1 MREYLTRLFNDLPI
15 GRKLLLVSFIPLTAL
30 ILLSFVTYQS
40 VQTVERDE
48 EQLNRLY
55 LAQKSAAQYMRLIV
69 DLETSFRGYVLT
81 LQSPY
86 LHPFRT
92 AQEGI
97 FSVGEE
103 LTRMVSD
110 GVPHRSHFLEVQSL
124 VKQLIIDKVELIE
137 EAKRGHRERALQ
149 YVEEGRGRTIMV
161 RIRELMV
168 TFDQLEQQRVV
179 TRLGQLSQDRN
190 ATLIVILVG
199 GILTLGLVA
208 SSLYLIARSIAGPLV
223 SLAKAVG
230 SSPTGS
236 LSGIPVLE
244 RRDEIGY
251 LTRVMHQIGIQIQSH
266 LEQVEN
272 SEAALRVLNENLSAS
287 ESKYRG
293 LVDNAPFGIF
303 TTKGTDITF
312 SNRYNQILAG
322 IDPDHLTDPDA
333 FRQWI
338 HPEDR
343 GRVMSEFAQAVANT
357 QPYETVF
364 RFLHANGT
372 LRKVLSRRIP
382 LELGTTTQP
391 PIYIGFNIDI
401 TALDQMQTRLSRS
414 ERLATLGQVAAGI
427 AHEIRNPLV
436 GIGSNAFLLLDEFDK
451 ADPRHA
457 DLEMILK
464 ETKRLDR
471 IVNQIIDYARPRE
484 LAPVLCP
491 LRELVDEVAKLLD
504 SSLAAKHLRVDKF
517 ISPTLAQLH
526 ADHDQIKQVL
536 LNIFQNAIDAS
547 QDGTAIDV
555 TAFELP
561 RGQNAGIVIKVT
573 DHGVGIP
580 DDALVHVFEPFF
592 TRGKRQG
599 TGLGLAICRNIIE
612 GHGGDIQVTSEV
624 GKGTSVRIWLPFRQ
638 EFQFVEG

>member
-1 MREYLTRLFNDLPI
+1 MREYLTRLFNNLPI
-15 GRKLLLVSFIPLTAL
+15 ERKLLLVSVIPLTAL
-30 ILLSFVTYQS
+30 FLLSAVTYQS

-55 LAQKSAAQYMRLIV
+55 LTQNSAAQYMRLIV

-86 LHPFRT
+86 LRPFRT

-110 GVPHRSHFLEVQSL
+110 EVPHRSQFLEVQSL
-124 VKQLIIDKVELIE
+124 VKQLILEKVDLIE
-137 EAKRGHRERALQ
+137 AAKNGHRERALQ
-149 YVEEGRGRTIMV
+149 YMEEGRGRTIMF

-179 TRLGQLSQDRN
+179 TRLGQLSQDRT
-190 ATLIVILVG
+190 ATLMVILVG

-208 SSLYLIARSIAGPLV
+208 STLYLIARSIAGPLV
-223 SLAKAVG
+223 GLAKAVG

-236 LSGIPVLE
+236 LSSIPLLE
-244 RRDEIGY
+244 RKDEIGY
-251 LTRVMHQIGIQIQSH
+251 LTSVMHRLGVQIQSH
-266 LEQVEN
+266 LEQVER
-272 SEAALRVLNENLSAS
+272 SEAALRVLNDNLSAS

-303 TTKGTDITF
+303 TTKGAEVTF
-312 SNRYNQILAG
+312 SNRYNQTLAG
-322 IDPDHLTDPDA
+322 LDPDDITDPDT

-343 GRVMSEFAQAVANT
+343 DRVLSEFAHAVANV

-364 RFLHANGT
+364 RFLHVNGSV
-372 LRKVLSRRIP
+372 RKVLSRRIP
-382 LELGTTTQP
+382 IEHGSTPQ

-451 ADPRHA
+451 SDPRHA

-484 LAPVLCP
+484 LAPVLYP
-491 LRELVDEVAKLLD
+491 LNDLVDDVFKLLD
-504 SSLAAKHLRVDKF
+504 STVTTKRLALTRS
-517 ISPTLAQLH
+517 ISPTLTRLH
-526 ADHDQIKQVL
+526 ADQDQIKQVL
-536 LNIFQNAIDAS
+536 LNVIQNAIDAS
-547 QDGTAIDV
+547 HEGTAIDV

-561 RGQNAGIVIKVT
+561 RGHTAGIVVKVT

-580 DDALVHVFEPFF
+580 DNALTHVFEPFF
-592 TRGKRQG
+592 TSGKRQG

-612 GHGGDIQVTSEV
+612 SHGGDIQVTSEI
-624 GKGTSVRIWLPFRQ
+624 GKGASVRIWLPLRQ

>member
-30 ILLSFVTYQS
+30 ILLSAVTYES

-55 LAQKSAAQYMRLIV
+55 LTQRSAAQYMRLTV

-81 LQSPY
+81 RQSPY
-86 LHPFRT
+86 LRPFRT

-110 GVPHRSHFLEVQSL
+110 EIPHRSHFLEVQSL
-124 VKQLIIDKVELIE
+124 VKQLIIEKVDLIE
-137 EAKRGHRERALQ
+137 ATKRGHPEKALQ
-149 YVEEGRGRTIMV
+149 YIEEGRGRTIMV

-179 TRLGQLSQDRN
+179 ARLNQLSQDRT
-190 ATLIVILVG
+190 ATLMVILVG

-208 SSLYLIARSIAGPLV
+208 STLYLIARSIAGPLV

-236 LSGIPVLE
+236 LSTIPVLE

-251 LTRVMHQIGIQIQSH
+251 LTRVMHRMGVQIQSH
-266 LEQVEN
+266 LEQVEH
-272 SEAALRVLNENLSAS
+272 SEAALRVLNDNLSAS

-303 TTKGTDITF
+303 TTKGTEITF
-312 SNRYNQILAG
+312 SNRYNQTLAG
-322 IDPDHLTDPDA
+322 LDPDHVTDPA
-333 FRQWI
+333 TFRQWI
-338 HPEDR
+338 HPEDQE
-343 GRVMSEFAQAVANT
+343 RVVSEFAHAVANV

-364 RFLHANGT
+364 RFLHVNGSV
-372 LRKVLSRRIP
+372 RMVLSRRIP
-382 LELGTTTQP
+382 LKQGTTHTP
-391 PIYIGFNIDI
+391 FYIGFNIDI
-401 TALDQMQTRLSRS
+401 TALDQMQTRLSRA

-451 ADPRHA
+451 SDPRHA
-457 DLEMILK
+457 DLEMIWK

-471 IVNQIIDYARPRE
+471 IVNQIVDYARPRE

-491 LRELVDEVAKLLD
+491 LNDLIDDVVKLLD
-504 SSLAAKHLRVDKF
+504 STITAKHLTLTRS
-517 ISPTLAQLH
+517 ISPTLTRLH
-526 ADHDQIKQVL
+526 ADQDQIKQVL
-536 LNIFQNAIDAS
+536 LNVIQNAIDAS
-547 QDGTAIDV
+547 HEGTAIDV

-561 RGQNAGIVIKVT
+561 RGQTAGIVVKVT

-580 DDALVHVFEPFF
+580 DNALTHVFEPFF
-592 TRGKRQG
+592 TSGKRQG

-612 GHGGDIQVTSEV
+612 SHGGDIQVTSEI
-624 GKGTSVRIWLPFRQ
+624 GKGASVRIWLPLRQ

>member
-15 GRKLLLVSFIPLTAL
+15 GRKLLLVSFIPLTTL
-30 ILLSFVTYQS
+30 ILLSIVTYES

-55 LAQKSAAQYMRLIV
+55 LTQKSAAQYMRLIV
-69 DLETSFRGYVLT
+69 DLETSFRGYVMT

-86 LHPFRT
+86 LRPFRT

-103 LTRMVSD
+103 LGRLVSD
-110 GVPHRSHFLEVQSL
+110 EVPHRSHFFEVQAL
-124 VKQLIIDKVELIE
+124 VKQLIIEKVELIE
-137 EAKRGHRERALQ
+137 AAKKGHRDRALQ
-149 YVEEGRGRTIMV
+149 YIEEGRGRTVMV

-179 TRLGQLSQDRN
+179 TRLGQLSQDRT
-190 ATLIVILVG
+190 ATLMVILVG

-208 SSLYLIARSIAGPLV
+208 STLYLIARSIAGPLV

-236 LSGIPVLE
+236 LLAIPVLE

-251 LTRVMHQIGIQIQSH
+251 LTRVMHQMGVQIQSH
-266 LEQVEN
+266 LDQVEH
-272 SEAALRVLNENLSAS
+272 SEAALRVVNDNLLAS

-303 TTKGTDITF
+303 TTKGTEITF
-312 SNRYNQILAG
+312 SNRYNQTLAG
-322 IDPDHLTDPDA
+322 LDPDHVTDPDT

-343 GRVMSEFAQAVANT
+343 ERVLSEFAHAVANT

-364 RFLHANGT
+364 RFLHVNGT
-372 LRKVLSRRIP
+372 VRKVLSRRIP
-382 LELGTTTQP
+382 LEHGTTQSAV
-391 PIYIGFNIDI
+391 YIGFNIDI

-436 GIGSNAFLLLDEFDK
+436 GIGSNAFLLLDEFD
-451 ADPRHA
+451 ASDPRHA

-491 LRELVDEVAKLLD
+491 LSDLVDEVAKLLD
-504 SSLAAKHLRVDKF
+504 SSLAAKHLQIDRF
-517 ISPTLAQLH
+517 FPPNLAQLH
-526 ADHDQIKQVL
+526 ADHDQLKQVF
-536 LNIFQNAIDAS
+536 LNIFHNAIDAS
-547 QDGTAIDV
+547 HEGTAIDV
-555 TAFELP
+555 TAFELA
-561 RGQNAGIVIKVT
+561 RGQNAGMVIKVT
-573 DHGVGIP
+573 DHGIGIP
-580 DDALVHVFEPFF
+580 DEALTRVFEPFF
-592 TRGKRQG
+592 TSGKRHG

-612 GHGGDIQVTSEV
+612 SHGGEIQITSEV
-624 GKGTSVRIWLPFRQ
+624 GKGTSVRIWLPLRQ
-638 EFQFVEG
+638 ELQFFKG

>member
-1 MREYLTRLFNDLPI
+1 MREYLTCLFNNLPI
-15 GRKLLLVSFIPLTAL
+15 ERKLLLVSVIPLTAL
-30 ILLSFVTYQS
+30 ILLSAITYQS

-55 LAQKSAAQYMRLIV
+55 LTQKSAAQYMRLIV

-86 LHPFRT
+86 LRPFRT

-110 GVPHRSHFLEVQSL
+110 EVPHRSQFLEVQSL
-124 VKQLIIDKVELIE
+124 VKQLILEKVDLIE
-137 EAKRGHRERALQ
+137 AAKKGHRERALQ
-149 YVEEGRGRTIMV
+149 YMEEGRGRTIMF

-179 TRLGQLSQDRN
+179 ARLGQLSQDRT
-190 ATLIVILVG
+190 ATLMVILIG

-208 SSLYLIARSIAGPLV
+208 STLYLIARSIAGPLV
-223 SLAKAVG
+223 GLAKAVG

-236 LSGIPVLE
+236 FSNIPVLE
-244 RRDEIGY
+244 RKDEIGY
-251 LTRVMHQIGIQIQSH
+251 LTRVMHRLGVQIQSH
-266 LEQVEN
+266 LEQVEH
-272 SEAALRVLNENLSAS
+272 SEAALRVLNDNLSAS

-303 TTKGTDITF
+303 TAKGTEITF
-312 SNRYNQILAG
+312 SNRYNQTLAG
-322 IDPDHLTDPDA
+322 LDPDHITDPNT

-338 HPEDR
+338 HPDDR
-343 GRVMSEFAQAVANT
+343 DRVLSEFAHAVENV

-364 RFLHANGT
+364 RFLHVNGSV
-372 LRKVLSRRIP
+372 RKVLSRRIP
-382 LELGTTTQP
+382 LEHGSAPQ

-451 ADPRHA
+451 SDPRHA
-457 DLEMILK
+457 DLYMILK

-484 LAPVLCP
+484 VAPVLCP
-491 LRELVDEVAKLLD
+491 LSDLVDEVVKLLD
-504 SSLAAKHLRVDKF
+504 STVTAKHLTVVRSL
-517 ISPTLAQLH
+517 SPTLTRLH
-526 ADHDQIKQVL
+526 ADRDQIKQVL
-536 LNIFQNAIDAS
+536 LNVFQNAIDAS
-547 QDGTAIDV
+547 LDGASIDV

-561 RGQNAGIVIKVT
+561 RGQQAGLVIKVT

-580 DDALVHVFEPFF
+580 DNALAHVFEPFF
-592 TRGKRQG
+592 TSGKRQG

-612 GHGGDIQVTSEV
+612 THGGDIQVASEA
-624 GKGTSVRIWLPFRQ
+624 GKWTSVRIWLPLRQ

>member
-1 MREYLTRLFNDLPI
+1 MREYLNRLFNNLPI
-15 GRKLLLVSFIPLTAL
+15 ERKLLLVSVIPLTAL
-30 ILLSFVTYQS
+30 ILLSLVTYQS

-55 LAQKSAAQYMRLIV
+55 LTQNLAAQYMRLIV

-103 LTRMVSD
+103 LARMVSD
-110 GVPHRSHFLEVQSL
+110 EVPHRSHFFEVQSL
-124 VKQLIIDKVELIE
+124 VKQLIIEKVELIE
-137 EAKRGHRERALQ
+137 AAKKGQHERARQ
-149 YVEEGRGRTIMV
+149 YMEEGRGRTIMV
-161 RIRELMV
+161 RIRELMT

-179 TRLGQLSQDRN
+179 MRLGQLSQDRT
-190 ATLIVILVG
+190 ATLMVILVG

-208 SSLYLIARSIAGPLV
+208 STLYLIARSIAGPLV

-236 LSGIPVLE
+236 LSAIPVLE
-244 RRDEIGY
+244 RKDEIGY
-251 LTRVMHQIGIQIQSH
+251 LTRVMHQMGVQIQTH
-266 LEQVEN
+266 IDQVEH
-272 SEAALRVLNENLSAS
+272 SEAALRVLNDNLSAS

-303 TTKGTDITF
+303 TTKGMDITF
-312 SNRYNQILAG
+312 SNRYNQTLAG
-322 IDPDHLTDPDA
+322 LDPDHIIDPA
-333 FRQWI
+333 TFRQWI
-338 HPEDR
+338 HPEDQE
-343 GRVMSEFAQAVANT
+343 RVLSEFSRAVANT

-364 RFLHANGT
+364 RFLHVNGSV
-372 LRKVLSRRIP
+372 RKVLSRRIP
-382 LELGTTTQP
+382 LTHGATQP
-391 PIYIGFNIDI
+391 AIYIGFNIDI
-401 TALDQMQTRLSRS
+401 TALDHMQTRLSRA

-436 GIGSNAFLLLDEFDK
+436 GIGSNAHLLLDEFDSK
-451 ADPRHA
+451 DPRHA

-484 LAPVLCP
+484 LAPVLYP
-491 LRELVDEVAKLLD
+491 VNDLVEEVVKLLD
-504 SSLAAKHLRVDKF
+504 STLTAKHLAVIRSL
-517 ISPTLAQLH
+517 SPALTPVH
-526 ADHDQIKQVL
+526 ADHDQLKQVL
-536 LNIFQNAIDAS
+536 LNIFHNAIDAS
-547 QDGTAIDV
+547 NEGTTIDV
-555 TAFELP
+555 AAFELP
-561 RGQNAGIVIKVT
+561 RGQNAGMVIKIT

-580 DDALVHVFEPFF
+580 DEALAHVFEPFF
-592 TRGKRQG
+592 TSGKRQG

-612 GHGGDIQVTSEV
+612 SHGGDIQITSEV
-624 GKGTSVRIWLPFRQ
+624 GKGTSVRIWLPLRQ
-638 EFQFVEG
+638 ELQFFKG

>member
-1 MREYLTRLFNDLPI
+1 MREYLTRLFNNIPI
-15 GRKLLLVSFIPLTAL
+15 ERKLLLVSVIPLTAL
-30 ILLSFVTYQS
+30 ILLSAVTYES
-40 VQTVERDE
+40 VQTVQRDT

-55 LAQKSAAQYMRLIV
+55 LTQKSAAQYMRLIV
-69 DLETSFRGYVLT
+69 DLETSFRGYALT

-110 GVPHRSHFLEVQSL
+110 EVPHRSIFFEVQSL
-124 VKQLIIDKVELIE
+124 VKQFIMEKVALIDA
-137 EAKRGHRERALQ
+137 AKRGQRERALQ
-149 YVEEGRGRTIMV
+149 YIEEGRGRTTMV

-168 TFDQLEQQRVV
+168 RFDQLEQQRVV
-179 TRLGQLSQDRN
+179 MRLGQLSQDRTT
-190 ATLIVILVG
+190 TLMVILVG

-208 SSLYLIARSIAGPLV
+208 STLYLIARSIAGPLV

-244 RRDEIGY
+244 RKDEIGY
-251 LTRVMHQIGIQIQSH
+251 LTRVMHQMGIQMQSH
-266 LEQVEN
+266 LDQVEH
-272 SEAALRVLNENLSAS
+272 SEAALRVLNDNLSAS

-303 TTKGTDITF
+303 TTKGTEITF
-312 SNRYNQILAG
+312 SNRYNQTLAG
-322 IDPDHLTDPDA
+322 LDPDHATDPA
-333 FRQWI
+333 TFRQWI

-343 GRVMSEFAQAVANT
+343 EHVVSEFTHAVANT
-357 QPYETVF
+357 QPCETVF
-364 RFLHANGT
+364 RFLHVNGSV
-372 LRKVLSRRIP
+372 RKVLSRRIP
-382 LELGTTTQP
+382 IEYGTTQP
-391 PIYIGFNIDI
+391 AIYIGFNIDI
-401 TALDQMQTRLSRS
+401 TDVDQMQTRLSRA

-436 GIGSNAFLLLDEFDK
+436 GIGSNAFLLLDEFDVS
-451 ADPRHA
+451 DPRHA

-484 LAPVLCP
+484 LAPVPCP
-491 LRELVDEVAKLLD
+491 LSDLVDEVAKLLD
-504 SSLAAKHLRVDKF
+504 SSLVAKHLRVDKF
-517 ISPTLAQLH
+517 FSPTLAQLH

-536 LNIFQNAIDAS
+536 LNIFHNAIDAS
-547 QDGTAIDV
+547 HDGTAIDV
-555 TAFELP
+555 TASELP
-561 RGQNAGIVIKVT
+561 RGKNAGMAIKVT

-580 DDALVHVFEPFF
+580 DEALAHVFEPFF
-592 TRGKRQG
+592 TSGKRQG

-612 GHGGDIQVTSEV
+612 GHGGDIQITSEV
-624 GKGTSVRIWLPFRQ
+624 GKGTSVRIWLPLRQ
-638 EFQFVEG
+638 EFQFVKG

>member
-15 GRKLLLVSFIPLTAL
+15 ERKLLLVSVIPLTAL
-30 ILLSFVTYQS
+30 ILLSAVTYQS

-48 EQLNRLY
+48 EQLNRLS
-55 LAQKSAAQYMRLIV
+55 LTQKSAAQYMRLIV

-110 GVPHRSHFLEVQSL
+110 EVPHRSNFLEVQAL
-124 VKQLIIDKVELIE
+124 VKQLIIEKVDLID
-137 EAKRGHRERALQ
+137 EAKKGHRERALQ

-168 TFDQLEQQRVV
+168 TFDQLEQQRAV
-179 TRLGQLSQDRN
+179 TRLGQLSQDRT
-190 ATLIVILVG
+190 ATLMVILVG

-208 SSLYLIARSIAGPLV
+208 STLYLIARSIAGPLV
-223 SLAKAVG
+223 SLAKVVG

-244 RRDEIGY
+244 RKDEIGY
-251 LTRVMHQIGIQIQSH
+251 LTRVMHQMGVQIQSH
-266 LEQVEN
+266 LDQVEH
-272 SEAALRVLNENLSAS
+272 SEAALRVLNDNLSAS

-293 LVDNAPFGIF
+293 LVDKAPFGIF
-303 TTKGTDITF
+303 TTKGTEITF
-312 SNRYNQILAG
+312 SNRYNQTLAG
-322 IDPDHLTDPDA
+322 LDPDQATDPDT

-343 GRVMSEFAQAVANT
+343 DRVLSEFAHAVASA
-357 QPYETVF
+357 QPCETVF
-364 RFLHANGT
+364 RFLHENGSV
-372 LRKVLSRRIP
+372 RKVLSRRIP
-382 LELGTTTQP
+382 LEHRAIQP
-391 PIYIGFNIDI
+391 AIYIGFNIDI
-401 TALDQMQTRLSRS
+401 TALDQMQTRLSRA

-451 ADPRHA
+451 SDPRHA

-484 LAPVLCP
+484 LVPAPCP
-491 LRELVDEVAKLLD
+491 LSDLVDEVAKLLD

-517 ISPTLAQLH
+517 FSPTLAQLH
-526 ADHDQIKQVL
+526 ADRDQIKQVF

-547 QDGTAIDV
+547 DDGTAIDV
-555 TAFELP
+555 TAFEIP
-561 RGQNAGIVIKVT
+561 RGQSSGMVIKVT

-580 DDALVHVFEPFF
+580 DSALAHVFEPFF
-592 TRGKRQG
+592 TSGKRQG

-612 GHGGDIQVTSEV
+612 GHGGDIQVASEV
-624 GKGTSVRIWLPFRQ
+624 GKETSIRIWLPLRQ

>member
-1 MREYLTRLFNDLPI
+1 MREYLNRLFNNLPI
-15 GRKLLLVSFIPLTAL
+15 ERKLLLVSVIPLTAL
-30 ILLSFVTYQS
+30 ILLSLVTYQS

-55 LAQKSAAQYMRLIV
+55 LTQKSAAQYMRLIV

-103 LTRMVSD
+103 LARMVSD
-110 GVPHRSHFLEVQSL
+110 EVPHRSHFFEVQSL
-124 VKQLIIDKVELIE
+124 VKQLIIEKVELIE
-137 EAKRGHRERALQ
+137 AAKKGQHERARQ
-149 YVEEGRGRTIMV
+149 YMEEGRGRTIMV
-161 RIRELMV
+161 RIRELMM

-179 TRLGQLSQDRN
+179 MRLGQLSQDRT
-190 ATLIVILVG
+190 ATLMVILVG

-208 SSLYLIARSIAGPLV
+208 STLYLIARSIAGPLV
-223 SLAKAVG
+223 NLAKAVG

-236 LSGIPVLE
+236 LSAIPVLE
-244 RRDEIGY
+244 RKDEIGY
-251 LTRVMHQIGIQIQSH
+251 LTRVMHQMGVQIQTH
-266 LEQVEN
+266 IDQVEH

-303 TTKGTDITF
+303 TTKGMEITF
-312 SNRYNQILAG
+312 SNRYNQTLAG
-322 IDPDHLTDPDA
+322 LDPDHIIDPA
-333 FRQWI
+333 TFRQWI
-338 HPEDR
+338 HPEDQE
-343 GRVMSEFAQAVANT
+343 RVLSEFSRAVANT

-364 RFLHANGT
+364 RFLHVNGSV
-372 LRKVLSRRIP
+372 RKVLSRRIP
-382 LELGTTTQP
+382 LTQGTTQP
-391 PIYIGFNIDI
+391 AIYIGFNIDI
-401 TALDQMQTRLSRS
+401 TALDHMQTRLSRA

-436 GIGSNAFLLLDEFDK
+436 GIGSNAHLLLDEFDST
-451 ADPRHA
+451 DPRHA

-484 LAPVLCP
+484 LAPVLYP
-491 LRELVDEVAKLLD
+491 VNNLVEEVVKLLD
-504 SSLAAKHLRVDKF
+504 STLTAKHIAVTRSL
-517 ISPTLAQLH
+517 SPALTPVH
-526 ADHDQIKQVL
+526 ADHDQLKQVL
-536 LNIFQNAIDAS
+536 LNIFHNAIDAS
-547 QDGTAIDV
+547 NEGTTIDV
-555 TAFELP
+555 AAFELP
-561 RGQNAGIVIKVT
+561 RGQNAGMVIKIT

-580 DDALVHVFEPFF
+580 DEALAHVFEPFF
-592 TRGKRQG
+592 TSGKRQG

-612 GHGGDIQVTSEV
+612 SHGGDIQITSEV
-624 GKGTSVRIWLPFRQ
+624 GKGTSVRIWLPLRQ
-638 EFQFVEG
+638 ELQFFKG

>member
-1 MREYLTRLFNDLPI
+1 MLEYLTRLFNDLPI

-30 ILLSFVTYQS
+30 ILLSAVTYER
-40 VQTVERDE
+40 VQTVARDE
-48 EQLNRLY
+48 EQLNSLY
-55 LAQKSAAQYMRLIV
+55 LVQKSAAQYMGLIV

-97 FSVGEE
+97 FSVGEN
-103 LTRMVSD
+103 LTRVISD
-110 GVPHRSHFLEVQSL
+110 DVPRRSHFLKVQSL
-124 VKQLIIDKVELIE
+124 VKQLIIEKVELVDA
-137 EAKRGHRERALQ
+137 AKEGHREKALQ
-149 YVEEGRGRTIMV
+149 YIEEGRGRTIMV

-179 TRLGQLSQDRN
+179 TRLGQLSHDLT
-190 ATLIVILVG
+190 ATLMVILVG

-208 SSLYLIARSIAGPLV
+208 STLYLIARSIAGPLV
-223 SLAKAVG
+223 NLAKAVG

-251 LTRVMHQIGIQIQSH
+251 LTRVTHQMGVQIQSH
-266 LEQVEN
+266 RDQVEH
-272 SEAALRVLNENLSAS
+272 SEAALRVLNDNLSAS

-303 TTKGTDITF
+303 TTKGMEITF
-312 SNRYNQILAG
+312 SNRYNQTLAG
-322 IDPDHLTDPDA
+322 LDPDHVTHPA
-333 FRQWI
+333 TFRQWI

-343 GRVMSEFAQAVANT
+343 ERVLSEFAHAVANT
-357 QPYETVF
+357 QPCETVF
-364 RFLHANGT
+364 RFLHVNGT
-372 LRKVLSRRIP
+372 VRKVLSRRIP
-382 LELGTTTQP
+382 LEHGTTQP
-391 PIYIGFNIDI
+391 AIYIGFNIDI
-401 TALDQMQTRLSRS
+401 TALDQMQTRLSRA
-414 ERLATLGQVAAGI
+414 ERLATLGQMAAGI

-436 GIGSNAFLLLDEFDK
+436 GIGSNAFLLLDKFDA

-457 DLEMILK
+457 DLEMIVK

-491 LRELVDEVAKLLD
+491 LSDLVDEVVKLLD
-504 SSLAAKHLRVDKF
+504 STLTAKHLAVTR
-517 ISPTLAQLH
+517 SLPPTPTGLH
-526 ADHDQIKQVL
+526 ADHDQIEQVL
-536 LNIFQNAIDAS
+536 LNIFHNAIDAS
-547 QDGTAIDV
+547 HDGTAIDV
-555 TAFELP
+555 TAFELS
-561 RGQNAGIVIKVT
+561 RGQNAGMMVTVT
-573 DHGVGIP
+573 DHGIGIP
-580 DDALVHVFEPFF
+580 DDALAHVFEPFF
-592 TRGKRQG
+592 TRGKQQG

-612 GHGGDIQVTSEV
+612 SHGGDIQITSEV
-624 GKGTSVRIWLPFRQ
+624 GKETSVRIWIPLRQ
-638 EFQFVEG
+638 ELQFVEG

>member
-1 MREYLTRLFNDLPI
+1 MREYLNRLFNNLPI
-15 GRKLLLVSFIPLTAL
+15 KRKLLLVSVIPLTAL
-30 ILLSFVTYQS
+30 ILLSLVTYQS

-55 LAQKSAAQYMRLIV
+55 LTQKSTAQYMRLIV

-103 LTRMVSD
+103 LARMVSD
-110 GVPHRSHFLEVQSL
+110 EVPHRSHFFEVQSL
-124 VKQLIIDKVELIE
+124 VKQLIIEKVELIE
-137 EAKRGHRERALQ
+137 AAKKGQHERARQ
-149 YVEEGRGRTIMV
+149 YMEEGRGRTIMV
-161 RIRELMV
+161 RIRELMM

-179 TRLGQLSQDRN
+179 MRLGQLSQDRT
-190 ATLIVILVG
+190 ATLMVILAG

-208 SSLYLIARSIAGPLV
+208 STLYQISRSIAGPLV

-236 LSGIPVLE
+236 LSAIPVLE

-251 LTRVMHQIGIQIQSH
+251 LTRVMHQMGVQIQTH
-266 LEQVEN
+266 IDQVEH
-272 SEAALRVLNENLSAS
+272 SEAALRALNENLSAS

-303 TTKGTDITF
+303 TTKGMEITF
-312 SNRYNQILAG
+312 SNRYNQTLAG
-322 IDPDHLTDPDA
+322 LDPAHIIDPAT

-338 HPEDR
+338 HPEDQE
-343 GRVMSEFAQAVANT
+343 RVLSEFSRAVANT
-357 QPYETVF
+357 QPYEAVF
-364 RFLHANGT
+364 RFLHVNGSV
-372 LRKVLSRRIP
+372 RKVLSRRIP
-382 LELGTTTQP
+382 LTNGTTQP
-391 PIYIGFNIDI
+391 AIYIGFNIDI
-401 TALDQMQTRLSRS
+401 TAQDHMQTRLSQA

-436 GIGSNAFLLLDEFDK
+436 GIGSNAHLLLDEFDST
-451 ADPRHA
+451 DPRHA

-484 LAPVLCP
+484 LAPVLYP
-491 LRELVDEVAKLLD
+491 VNDLVEEVVKLLD
-504 SSLAAKHLRVDKF
+504 STLTAKHLTVTRSL
-517 ISPTLAQLH
+517 SPALTPVH
-526 ADHDQIKQVL
+526 ADHDQLKQVL
-536 LNIFQNAIDAS
+536 LNILHNAIDAS
-547 QDGTAIDV
+547 NEGTTIDV

-561 RGQNAGIVIKVT
+561 RGQNAGMVIKIT

-580 DDALVHVFEPFF
+580 DEALAHVFEPFF
-592 TRGKRQG
+592 TSGKRQG

-612 GHGGDIQVTSEV
+612 SHGGDIQITSEV
-624 GKGTSVRIWLPFRQ
+624 GKGTSVRIWLPLRQ
-638 EFQFVEG
+638 ELQFFKG